1 MGRTESTVRAG
12 ESGESGG
19 RTEERRVAS
28 VTCESVRRVT
38 RSRSEDAVRTLG
50 IPTVY
55 ERGAERSLQN
65 ER

>member
-38 RSRSEDAVRTLG
+38 RSDPRSRSEDARYGPYG
-50 IPTVY
+50 I
-55 ERGAERSLQN
+55 RAWSGAEFTK
-65 ER
+65 